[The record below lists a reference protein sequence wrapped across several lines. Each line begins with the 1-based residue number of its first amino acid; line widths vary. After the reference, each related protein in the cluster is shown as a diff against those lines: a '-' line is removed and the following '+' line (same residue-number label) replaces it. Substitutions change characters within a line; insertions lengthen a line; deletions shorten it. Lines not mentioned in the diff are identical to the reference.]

1 MALRSLNVDLS
12 ARKLQVQQLP
22 AEVERDYLGGR
33 GLIAW
38 QLLYRLP
45 PETPPMAP
53 ENMLIF
59 AAGRLAGTASFA
71 TGGFV
76 VGTRSPLTGAIGY
89 SWAQGHWGAALRQA
103 GYDMI
108 NIVGQAA
115 DWSYLVLD
123 AGRVE
128 LRPAERLIG
137 LDTRATVT
145 AIQAELG
152 REFVVACLGPA
163 GEAEVSYASI
173 IAEARY
179 MAEPAGPGAVMANK
193 RIKAIAIR
201 AGQTLPVADQRRL
214 SVALEV
220 IRRRVAGSR
229 LAANIKREGSLHF
242 FERALETGA
251 LTSNNGRNGAIDE
264 AFHNTHKKLAGR
276 ARREDRGCNNC
287 PLPCYFDYARRSGTG
302 ALLTA
307 PMPQPE
313 LELVAGFGARCGI
326 HNSDTLVA
334 LADLCL
340 RLGIDPVSAS
350 AAIAFMMESQEEGL
364 HRSDNLP
371 WGDADAVISAID
383 RMAQRQEKRDVLT
396 LGVGEMRSI
405 FWGGDAFA
413 PQVKGLAMAALD
425 PRAMNGIA
433 LATITSA
440 IGGDFRYA
448 MNYEELVAEPP
459 SWIPETPAAPQETSG
474 KIQRLIWHERFAAV
488 LDAVGMCRRLGLM
501 AYQVS
506 PGEVLAMISAV
517 TGQAMA
523 PADMV
528 KIGERIVTVERLFA
542 RREGDDGSLD
552 ALPERWS
559 STALNEGAAAGRL
572 PALAELLPEYYRRH
586 GWNSSGDPTPQWL
599 KSLGISDP
607 ASQE

>member
-12 ARKLQVQQLP
+12 ARKLQVQHLP

-33 GLIAW
+33 GAIAW

-45 PETPPMAP
+45 PETPPLAP

-71 TGGFV
+71 TGGFI

-103 GYDMI
+103 GYDTI
-108 NIVGQAA
+108 SIVGQAA

-123 AGRVE
+123 SGRVE

-152 REFVVACLGPA
+152 RDVVVACLGPA
-163 GEAEVSYASI
+163 GEAEVAYASI
-173 IAEARY
+173 VAEARY

-201 AGQTLPVADQRRL
+201 AGKTLPVADQRRL

-220 IRRRVAGSR
+220 VRRRVASSG
-229 LAANIKREGSLHF
+229 LAEGIKREGSLHF
-242 FERALETGA
+242 FDRALEIGA
-251 LTSNNGRNGAIDE
+251 LTSKNGRSSDIDE
-264 AFHNTHKKLAGR
+264 TFRGTRKTLTER

-307 PMPQPE
+307 PLPQPE
-313 LELVAGFGARCGI
+313 LELAVGFGARCGI
-326 HNSDTLVA
+326 HRSDTLVA

-364 HRSDNLP
+364 HRADNLP
-371 WGDADAVISAID
+371 WGDADAVISAIE

-433 LATITSA
+433 LATTTAA

-448 MNYEELVAEPP
+448 MNYEELISDPP
-459 SWIPETPAAPQETSG
+459 SWIPEAPTGPQETSG
-474 KIQRLIWHERFAAV
+474 KVQRLIWHERFAAV
-488 LDAVGMCRRLGLM
+488 LDSAGMCRRLGLM

-506 PGEVLAMISAV
+506 PGEMLAMISAV
-517 TGQAMA
+517 TGQTMA

-528 KIGERIVTVERLFA
+528 RIGERIITVERLFA
-542 RREGDDGSLD
+542 RREADDGALD
-552 ALPERWS
+552 VLPERWS
-559 STALNEGAAAGRL
+559 NTALEAGPAADQV
-572 PALAELLPEYYRRH
+572 PALAEMLPEYYRRH
-586 GWNSSGDPTPQWL
+586 GWNSAGDPTPQWL
-599 KSLGISDP
+599 KSLGINDP
-607 ASQE
+607 VA